1 MDPPDPIRVFGA
13 TIYPSKMHPIISN
26 DFFATPLIMQ
36 ALGVIKHGKS
46 AHDSADRGRVSAMNT
61 RAPLRFE
68 GLGISFLNTT
78 AQ

>member
-1 MDPPDPIRVFGA
+1 
-13 TIYPSKMHPIISN
+13 MHPIISN
-26 DFFATPLIMQ
+26 EFFATPLTMQ
-36 ALGVIKHGKS
+36 ALGVIKQGKS
-46 AHDSADRGRVSAMNT
+46 AHDSADRDKVSTVNS